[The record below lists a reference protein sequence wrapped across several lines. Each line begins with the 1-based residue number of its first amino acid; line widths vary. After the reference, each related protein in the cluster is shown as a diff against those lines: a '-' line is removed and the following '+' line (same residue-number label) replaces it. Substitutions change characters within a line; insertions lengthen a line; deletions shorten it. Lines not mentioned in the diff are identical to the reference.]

1 MNLFQNL
8 KNEKMKNKFFF
19 RELTIL
25 LLAVFLATSCDDD
38 IDRPVFPIS
47 ATIFHSVKD
56 KQVAFTA
63 LTHSAVSWQ
72 WDFGDGK
79 TSTEQNPVHVY
90 EKGGYYSAVLTATDA
105 AGGVAK
111 DTVGLA
117 LALSTINYLTGNPNE
132 PGYKG
137 KTWRLTTN
145 HSANGD
151 YLANSDANFTTV
163 DPSLTPLPP
172 GVFGQI
178 GMADV
183 YKDEFTFYYDGSYK
197 HNVKDDNASFGG
209 LVYQVV
215 MNGGKDVLKKYEDFG
230 LCIAKYTP
238 EQGAKFTLVEKEDF
252 IVPSVYGP
260 PTYKV
265 TYKGV
270 STLDF
275 SGTEFV
281 GFRDFQ
287 RKVII
292 KKISDNSMQ
301 LVMFMAASPK
311 YLQPV
316 PMNTHALLLSFEVV
330 K

>member
-1 MNLFQNL
+1 
-8 KNEKMKNKFFF
+8 MKNKFFF

-25 LLAVFLATSCDDD
+25 LLAVFLVTSCSDE

-47 ATIFHSVKD
+47 ATISHSIKD
-56 KQVAFTA
+56 KQVAFA
-63 LTHSAVSWQ
+63 GLTHSAVSWQ

-79 TSTEQNPVHVY
+79 SSNEQNPVHVY
-90 EKGGYYSAVLTATDA
+90 ETGGYYSAVLVATDA
-105 AGGVAK
+105 SGSIAS
-111 DTVGLA
+111 DTVKLA
-117 LALSTINYLTGNPNE
+117 LALSTINYLTGNPND
-132 PGYKG
+132 PIYKG

-151 YLANSDANFTTV
+151 YLANSDASFTTV
-163 DPSLTPLPP
+163 DPSLTPLPA

-178 GMADV
+178 GLGDV
-183 YKDEFTFYYDGSYK
+183 YKDEFTFFFDGSYK
-197 HNVKDDNASFGG
+197 HDVKDDGASFGG
-209 LVYQVV
+209 LVYQMVL
-215 MNGGKDVLKKYEDFG
+215 NGGKDVLKMYEDFG

-252 IVPSVYGP
+252 VVPSVYGP
-260 PTYKV
+260 PTFMI

-275 SGTEFV
+275 TGTEFV

-292 KKISDNSMQ
+292 NKISDTSMQ
-301 LVMFMAASPK
+301 LIMFMAASPK

-316 PMNTHALLLSFEVV
+316 PMNTNALLLSFEVV

>member
-1 MNLFQNL
+1 
-8 KNEKMKNKFFF
+8 MKNKFFF

-25 LLAVFLATSCDDD
+25 LLAVFLVTSCDDE
-38 IDRPVFPIS
+38 IERPVFPIS
-47 ATIFHSVKD
+47 ATISHSIKD

-63 LTHSAVSWQ
+63 LTHSAVSWS

-90 EKGGYYSAVLTATDA
+90 EKGGYYKATLVATDA
-105 AGGVAK
+105 AGATANDEVN
-111 DTVGLA
+111 LA
-117 LALSTINYLTGNPNE
+117 LDLSTINYLTGNPTA

-137 KTWRLTTN
+137 KTWRPTTN
-145 HSANGD
+145 HTTNVD
-151 YLANSDANFTTV
+151 YLANSDAKFTTV
-163 DPSLTPLPP
+163 DPKLTPLPN

-178 GMADV
+178 GLGDA
-183 YKDEFTFYYDGSYK
+183 YKDEFTFFFDGSYK
-197 HNVKDDNASFGG
+197 HDVKDDKAAFGG
-209 LVYQVV
+209 LVMQVV
-215 MNGGKDVLKKYEDFG
+215 LNGGKDVTAMYEEFG

-238 EQGAKFTLVEKEDF
+238 EQSAKFTLVEKEDF
-252 IVPSVYGP
+252 VVPSVYGP
-260 PTYKV
+260 PTYTI

-270 STLDF
+270 STIDF
-275 SGTEFV
+275 SGTEFI

-292 KKISDNSMQ
+292 NKISDTSMQ
-301 LVMFMAASPK
+301 LIMFMAASPK

-316 PMNTHALLLSFEVV
+316 PLNTNALLLSFEVV

>member
-1 MNLFQNL
+1 
-8 KNEKMKNKFFF
+8 MKNKFFF
-19 RELTIL
+19 RELTIF
-25 LLAVFLATSCDDD
+25 LLAFFLVTSCTDE

-47 ATIFHSVKD
+47 ATIFHSVND

-63 LTHSAVSWQ
+63 LTHSAVSWS

-79 TSTEQNPVHVY
+79 SSTEENPVHIY
-90 EKGGYYSAVLTATDA
+90 ETGGYYSAVLVATDA
-105 AGGVAK
+105 SGSTSS
-111 DTVGLA
+111 DTVNLA
-117 LALSTINYLTGNPNE
+117 LSLSTINYLTGNPTD

-151 YLANSDANFTTV
+151 YLANSDATFSTV
-163 DPSLTPLPP
+163 DPSLTPLPA

-178 GMADV
+178 GLGDV
-183 YKDEFTFYYDGSYK
+183 YKDEFTFFYDGSYI
-197 HNVKDDNASFGG
+197 HDVKDDGASFGG
-209 LVYQVV
+209 LVYQMVL
-215 MNGGKDVLKKYEDFG
+215 NGGTGVLKMYEDFG
-230 LCIAKYTP
+230 LSIAKYTP
-238 EQGAKFTLVEKEDF
+238 EQGAKFTLVENEDF
-252 IVPSVYGP
+252 VVPSVYGP
-260 PTYKV
+260 PTYMI

-270 STLDF
+270 NTLDF
-275 SGTEFV
+275 TGTEFI

-292 KKISDNSMQ
+292 KKISDTSMQ